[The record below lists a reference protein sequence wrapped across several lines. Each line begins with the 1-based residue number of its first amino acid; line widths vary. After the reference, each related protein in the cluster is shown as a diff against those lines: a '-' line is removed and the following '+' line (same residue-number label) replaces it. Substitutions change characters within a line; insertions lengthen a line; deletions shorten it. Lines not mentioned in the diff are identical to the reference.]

1 MTANAFI
8 KEKQRN
14 SKFEL
19 MRIVCILMVI
29 AYHYVDHGS
38 GNDWAMLRAPFSVNQ
53 IVAVI
58 MGSWGQIGVFG
69 FIIISCYFLTEKK
82 SFHSIKILQLILQ
95 AFLYSGIYGIIG
107 FFVIRELG
115 LKELILEM
123 ITPLYNQYWFITAY
137 IVFYLI
143 SPFLKTMVDE
153 LSDHILKVLCF
164 ILTIMVP
171 CYSFFWTNIGGDLA
185 IFVYIFLLMSY
196 LKRIKYHFFY
206 KYSGRGFVGIILI
219 VIGFSLTINFAGTY
233 WDNSKIINQS
243 FRFAASKNLFMLLA
257 ALFMFYFFLR
267 LKVPY
272 SRVINKLASASLG
285 IYILHENMLLKE
297 GERALLWDGI
307 LKVYYWYESP
317 YFVIHLVCSV
327 IGIFVLCAIIE
338 LSRARLIDD
347 NLFGKSKRLCTACE
361 KFDKWYLS

>member
-185 IFVYIFLLMSY
+185 LS
-196 LKRIKYHFFY
+196 
-206 KYSGRGFVGIILI
+206 LI
-219 VIGFSLTINFAGTY
+219 HI
-233 WDNSKIINQS
+233 
-243 FRFAASKNLFMLLA
+243 
-257 ALFMFYFFLR
+257 
-267 LKVPY
+267 P
-272 SRVINKLASASLG
+272 
-285 IYILHENMLLKE
+285 
-297 GERALLWDGI
+297 
-307 LKVYYWYESP
+307 SP
-317 YFVIHLVCSV
+317 
-327 IGIFVLCAIIE
+327 
-338 LSRARLIDD
+338 RDTR
-347 NLFGKSKRLCTACE
+347 
-361 KFDKWYLS
+361 